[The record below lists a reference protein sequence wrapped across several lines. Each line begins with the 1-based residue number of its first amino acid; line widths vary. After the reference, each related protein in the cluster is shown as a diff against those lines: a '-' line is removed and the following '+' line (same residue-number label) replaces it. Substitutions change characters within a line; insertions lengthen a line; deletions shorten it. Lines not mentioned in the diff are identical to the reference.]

1 MNVTEYSSSNEK
13 ALLFIVDIENML
25 KEKTILKKTNSYD
38 SIETKREQVGNN
50 IIDNAWVLYNKI
62 INNRINDEIEKRIPS
77 INYIE
82 CNEYNENE
90 LVNVQFTIKRK
101 TILDLREHYFD
112 QINNLDLINSE
123 IDVILRDFVKEVID
137 KQQSTTVFLKFNGRK
152 PNKLVLKKLEII
164 GIILTS
170 EQGVLIQ
177 KSKLRQIIED
187 TFNPDPR
194 TIENYMQCL
203 MDFGVQNGKQVN
215 ESYFEIPYY
224 EIRFNMRGFLETV
237 RRYLNENII

>member
-62 INNRINDEIEKRIPS
+62 INNRINDEIEKTIPS
-77 INYIE
+77 INNIE

-215 ESYFEIPYY
+215 ESYFEIL
-224 EIRFNMRGFLETV
+224 FNMRGFLETV

>member
-38 SIETKREQVGNN
+38 SIKTKREQVGNN

-62 INNRINDEIEKRIPS
+62 INNRINDEIEKTIPS
-77 INYIE
+77 INNIE

-215 ESYFEIPYY
+215 ESYFEIL
-224 EIRFNMRGFLETV
+224 FNMRGFLETV

>member
-62 INNRINDEIEKRIPS
+62 INNRINDEIEKTIPS
-77 INYIE
+77 INNIE

-152 PNKLVLKKLEII
+152 PNTLVLKKLEII

-203 MDFGVQNGKQVN
+203 MDFGVQNGKPVN
-215 ESYFEIPYY
+215 ESYY

>member
-38 SIETKREQVGNN
+38 SIKTKREQVGNN

-215 ESYFEIPYY
+215 ESYFEIL
-224 EIRFNMRGFLETV
+224 FNMRGFLETV

>member
-50 IIDNAWVLYNKI
+50 IIDNSWVLYNKI
-62 INNRINDEIEKRIPS
+62 INNRINDEIEKTIPS
-77 INYIE
+77 INNIE

-215 ESYFEIPYY
+215 ESYFEIL
-224 EIRFNMRGFLETV
+224 FNMRGFLETV

>member
-1 MNVTEYSSSNEK
+1 MNVTEQSLFKDK

-215 ESYFEIPYY
+215 ESYFEIL
-224 EIRFNMRGFLETV
+224 FNMRGFLETV

>member
-1 MNVTEYSSSNEK
+1 MNVTEQSLFKDK

-152 PNKLVLKKLEII
+152 PNTLVLKKLEII

-215 ESYFEIPYY
+215 ESYFEIL
-224 EIRFNMRGFLETV
+224 FNMRGFLETV

>member
-1 MNVTEYSSSNEK
+1 MNVTEQSLFKDK

-50 IIDNAWVLYNKI
+50 IIDNSWVLYNKI
-62 INNRINDEIEKRIPS
+62 INNRINDEIEKTIPS
-77 INYIE
+77 INNIE

-215 ESYFEIPYY
+215 ESYFEIL
-224 EIRFNMRGFLETV
+224 FNMRGFLETV

>member
-1 MNVTEYSSSNEK
+1 MNVTEQSLFKDK

-38 SIETKREQVGNN
+38 SIKTKREQVGNN

-215 ESYFEIPYY
+215 ESYFEIL
-224 EIRFNMRGFLETV
+224 FNMRGFLETV

>member
-1 MNVTEYSSSNEK
+1 MNVTEQSLFKDK

-25 KEKTILKKTNSYD
+25 KEKTILKKTNSYN

-215 ESYFEIPYY
+215 ESYFEIL
-224 EIRFNMRGFLETV
+224 FNMRGFLETV

>member
-1 MNVTEYSSSNEK
+1 MNVTEQSLFKDK

-137 KQQSTTVFLKFNGRK
+137 KQQSTTMFLKFNGRK

-215 ESYFEIPYY
+215 ESYFEIL
-224 EIRFNMRGFLETV
+224 FNMRGFLETV

>member
-38 SIETKREQVGNN
+38 LIKTKREQVGNN

-215 ESYFEIPYY
+215 ESYFEIL
-224 EIRFNMRGFLETV
+224 FNMRGFLETV

>member
-38 SIETKREQVGNN
+38 LIKTKREQVGNN
-50 IIDNAWVLYNKI
+50 IIDNSWVLYNKI
-62 INNRINDEIEKRIPS
+62 INNRINDEIEKTIPS
-77 INYIE
+77 INNIE

-152 PNKLVLKKLEII
+152 PNTLVLKKLEII

-215 ESYFEIPYY
+215 ESYFEIL
-224 EIRFNMRGFLETV
+224 FNMRGFLETV

>member
-1 MNVTEYSSSNEK
+1 MNVTEQSLFKDK

-38 SIETKREQVGNN
+38 LIKTKREQVGNN
-50 IIDNAWVLYNKI
+50 IIDNSWVLYNKI
-62 INNRINDEIEKRIPS
+62 INNRINDEIEKTIPS
-77 INYIE
+77 INNIE

-152 PNKLVLKKLEII
+152 PNTLVLKKLEII

-215 ESYFEIPYY
+215 ESYFEIL
-224 EIRFNMRGFLETV
+224 FNMRGFLETV

>member
-38 SIETKREQVGNN
+38 SIKTKREQVGNN

-152 PNKLVLKKLEII
+152 PNTLVLKKLEII

-215 ESYFEIPYY
+215 ESYFEIL
-224 EIRFNMRGFLETV
+224 FNMRGFLETV

>member
-38 SIETKREQVGNN
+38 LIKTKREQVGNN
-50 IIDNAWVLYNKI
+50 IIDNSWVLYNKI
-62 INNRINDEIEKRIPS
+62 INNRINDEIEKTIPS
-77 INYIE
+77 INNIE

-215 ESYFEIPYY
+215 ESYFEIL
-224 EIRFNMRGFLETV
+224 FNMRGFLETV

>member
-62 INNRINDEIEKRIPS
+62 INNRINDEIEKTIPS

-112 QINNLDLINSE
+112 QINDTDLINSE

-215 ESYFEIPYY
+215 ESYFEIL
-224 EIRFNMRGFLETV
+224 FNMRGFLETV

>member
-38 SIETKREQVGNN
+38 LIKTKREQVGNN
-50 IIDNAWVLYNKI
+50 IIDNSWVLYNKI
-62 INNRINDEIEKRIPS
+62 INNRINDEIEKTIPS
-77 INYIE
+77 INNIE

-152 PNKLVLKKLEII
+152 PNTLVLKKLEII

-177 KSKLRQIIED
+177 KVNLDKL
-187 TFNPDPR
+187 
-194 TIENYMQCL
+194 
-203 MDFGVQNGKQVN
+203 
-215 ESYFEIPYY
+215 
-224 EIRFNMRGFLETV
+224 
-237 RRYLNENII
+237 

>member
-1 MNVTEYSSSNEK
+1 MNVTEQSLFKDK

-38 SIETKREQVGNN
+38 LIKTKREQVGNN
-50 IIDNAWVLYNKI
+50 IIDNSWVLYNKI
-62 INNRINDEIEKRIPS
+62 INNRINDEIEKTIPS
-77 INYIE
+77 INNIE

-137 KQQSTTVFLKFNGRK
+137 KQQSTTMCLKFNGRK

-215 ESYFEIPYY
+215 ESYFEIL
-224 EIRFNMRGFLETV
+224 FNMRGFLETV

>member
-215 ESYFEIPYY
+215 ESYFEIL
-224 EIRFNMRGFLETV
+224 FNMRGFLETV

>member
-1 MNVTEYSSSNEK
+1 MNVTEYYSSNEK

-38 SIETKREQVGNN
+38 SIKTKREQVGNN
-50 IIDNAWVLYNKI
+50 IIDNSWVLYNKI
-62 INNRINDEIEKRIPS
+62 INNRINDEIEKTIPS
-77 INYIE
+77 INNIE

-152 PNKLVLKKLEII
+152 PNTLVLKKLEII

-215 ESYFEIPYY
+215 ESYFEIL
-224 EIRFNMRGFLETV
+224 FNMRGFLETV

>member
-38 SIETKREQVGNN
+38 SIKTKREQVGNN
-50 IIDNAWVLYNKI
+50 IIDNSWVLYNKI
-62 INNRINDEIEKRIPS
+62 INNRINDEIEKTIPS
-77 INYIE
+77 INNIE

-215 ESYFEIPYY
+215 ESYFEIL
-224 EIRFNMRGFLETV
+224 FNMRGFLETV

>member
-38 SIETKREQVGNN
+38 LIKTKREQVGNN

-77 INYIE
+77 INNIE

-215 ESYFEIPYY
+215 ESYFEIL
-224 EIRFNMRGFLETV
+224 FNMRGFLETV

>member
-1 MNVTEYSSSNEK
+1 
-13 ALLFIVDIENML
+13 ML

-215 ESYFEIPYY
+215 ESYFEIL
-224 EIRFNMRGFLETV
+224 FNMRGFLETV

>member
-1 MNVTEYSSSNEK
+1 MNVTEQSLFKDK

-38 SIETKREQVGNN
+38 SIKTKREQVGNN

-62 INNRINDEIEKRIPS
+62 INNRINDEIEKTIPS
-77 INYIE
+77 INNIE

-152 PNKLVLKKLEII
+152 PNTLVLKKLEII

-215 ESYFEIPYY
+215 ESYFEIL
-224 EIRFNMRGFLETV
+224 FNMRGFLETV

>member
-1 MNVTEYSSSNEK
+1 MNVTEQSLFKDK

-38 SIETKREQVGNN
+38 LIKTKREQVGNN

-62 INNRINDEIEKRIPS
+62 INNRINDEIEKTIPS
-77 INYIE
+77 INNIE

-152 PNKLVLKKLEII
+152 PNTLVLKKLEII

-215 ESYFEIPYY
+215 ESYFEIL
-224 EIRFNMRGFLETV
+224 FNMRGFLETV

>member
-1 MNVTEYSSSNEK
+1 MNVTEQSLFKDK

-62 INNRINDEIEKRIPS
+62 INNRINDEIEKTIPS
-77 INYIE
+77 INNIE

-215 ESYFEIPYY
+215 ESYFEIL
-224 EIRFNMRGFLETV
+224 FNMRGFLETV

>member
-50 IIDNAWVLYNKI
+50 IIDNSWVLYNKI

-215 ESYFEIPYY
+215 ESYFEIL
-224 EIRFNMRGFLETV
+224 FNMRGFLETV

>member
-1 MNVTEYSSSNEK
+1 MNLTEYSPSNEK

-38 SIETKREQVGNN
+38 SIETKREQVVNN
-50 IIDNAWVLYNKI
+50 IINNAWVLYNKI
-62 INNRINDEIEKRIPS
+62 INNRINDEIEKTIPS
-77 INYIE
+77 INNIE

-112 QINNLDLINSE
+112 QINDRDLINSE
-123 IDVILRDFVKEVID
+123 IDVILKDFVKGFID

-152 PNKLVLKKLEII
+152 PNKLVLKKLELL
-164 GIILTS
+164 GKMMKLGK
-170 EQGVLIQ
+170 GVLIR
-177 KSKLRQIIED
+177 KSEMKEMIEN

-194 TIENYMQCL
+194 TVENYIQCII
-203 MDFGVQNGKQVN
+203 DFSAQNGKPIN
-215 ESYFEIPYY
+215 ASYSEIY
-224 EIRFNMRGFLETV
+224 FNMRGFLETV
-237 RRYLNENII
+237 RRYLNEKIC

>member
-1 MNVTEYSSSNEK
+1 MNVTEQSLFKDK

-38 SIETKREQVGNN
+38 SIKTKREQVGNN

-62 INNRINDEIEKRIPS
+62 INNRINDEIEKTIPS
-77 INYIE
+77 INNIE

-215 ESYFEIPYY
+215 ESYFEIL
-224 EIRFNMRGFLETV
+224 FNMRGFLETV

>member
-38 SIETKREQVGNN
+38 LIKTKREQVGNN
-50 IIDNAWVLYNKI
+50 IIDNSWVLYNKI

-215 ESYFEIPYY
+215 ESYFEIL
-224 EIRFNMRGFLETV
+224 FNMRGFLETV

>member
-1 MNVTEYSSSNEK
+1 MNVTEQSLFKDK

-38 SIETKREQVGNN
+38 LIKTKREQVGNN

-215 ESYFEIPYY
+215 ESYFEIL
-224 EIRFNMRGFLETV
+224 FNMRGFLETV

>member
-1 MNVTEYSSSNEK
+1 MNVTEQSLFKDK

-50 IIDNAWVLYNKI
+50 IIDNSWVLYNKI
-62 INNRINDEIEKRIPS
+62 INNRINDEIEKTIPS
-77 INYIE
+77 INNIE

-137 KQQSTTVFLKFNGRK
+137 KQQSTTMFLKFNGRK

-215 ESYFEIPYY
+215 ESYFEIL
-224 EIRFNMRGFLETV
+224 FNMRGFLETV